1 MMIGNE
7 GPVLAQSSLFGQQTV
22 SLCVLVTFP
31 LKSSQLI
38 PRSVLLLGEGCC
50 YLDGVVVSS
59 AISGTDEAM
68 SGGRQSM
75 L

>member
-1 MMIGNE
+1 MIFGSV

-31 LKSSQLI
+31 LKSSQPI
-38 PRSVLLLGEGCC
+38 PRSVLLLGEDCC

-68 SGGRQSM
+68 SRGRRSV